1 MPTTKAPVQSPIVL
15 SQRSTSFKDCVQP
28 LEYHGHWDGQGN
40 AKILNNGASAMITF
54 SDRSFRPFIIGG
66 PLENDKYLFEQLHF
80 HWGVE
85 DDSGCEHI
93 LEGNTYSME
102 AHAVHYNSK
111 YGSFK
116 EAVDKPDGLAV
127 VGFFVHAFG
136 DTDCPEFDKI
146 VNGIKYITKPN
157 SESQIDA
164 DCLSWMGLQDLSRH
178 YYTYKGSLTTPPY
191 YESVTWIVYKTPV
204 YVSSQ
209 QIDAFRQLQSCPKD
223 SNKKIVNNYREVQ
236 VHDVTPEVV
245 FVRNSKGPL
254 RSKL

>member
-1 MPTTKAPVQSPIVL
+1 MPTSAPVQSPISL
-15 SQRSTSFKDCVQP
+15 SQRTTNFKDCLHP
-28 LEYHGHWDGQGN
+28 LEYFGHWDGKGR
-40 AKILNNGASAMITF
+40 AKIVNNGASAMITF
-54 SDRSFRPFIIGG
+54 SDRPYQPFVIGG
-66 PLENDKYLFEQLHF
+66 PLEGKYIFEQLHF

-102 AHAVHYNSK
+102 AHAVHYNAR

-127 VGFFVHAFG
+127 TGFFVHAYG
-136 DTDCPEFDKI
+136 ETDCPEFDKI
-146 VNGIKYITKPN
+146 VNGIKYIKKPD
-157 SESQIDA
+157 SEVDIDA

-204 YVSSQ
+204 YVSRL
-209 QIDAFRQLQSCPKD
+209 QIAAFRELQSCPKD

-236 VHDVTPEVV
+236 VPKEHPEII
-245 FVRNSKGPL
+245 FVRNSGGRM

>member
-1 MPTTKAPVQSPIVL
+1 MPTSAPVQSPIVL
-15 SQRSTSFKDCVQP
+15 SQRSTNFKDCLHP
-28 LEYHGHWDGQGN
+28 LEYFGHWDGRGR
-40 AKILNNGASAMITF
+40 AKIVNNGASAMITF
-54 SDRSFRPFIIGG
+54 TDRPYQPFVIGG
-66 PLENDKYLFEQLHF
+66 PLDGKYIFEQLHF

-102 AHAVHYNSK
+102 AHAVHYNAR
-111 YGSFK
+111 YGSFA

-127 VGFFVHAFG
+127 TGFFVHAYG

-146 VNGIKYITKPN
+146 VNGIKYIKKPN
-157 SESQIDA
+157 SEVDIDA
-164 DCLSWMGLQDLSRH
+164 DCLSWMSLQDLSRH

-204 YVSSQ
+204 YVSRL
-209 QIDAFRQLQSCPKD
+209 QIAAFRELQSCPKD

-236 VHDVTPEVV
+236 VPKEHPEII
-245 FVRNSKGPL
+245 FVRNSGG
-254 RSKL
+254 RMRAKL